1 MPSNKILTIATS
13 SVAMKLDALDLKAI
27 DPLLDSYNIM
37 SYDFSS
43 GSFGDTTTGHQSN
56 PIMND

>member
-43 GSFGDTTTGHQSN
+43 GSFGDTTTGH
-56 PIMND
+56 